1 MSGASIDRIG
11 GGGPLGGIGKTR
23 SWDRRPIILGPNEIS
38 NVEKEMR
45 TDSRATTRFLATL
58 ALARCL

>member
-23 SWDRRPIILGPNEIS
+23 SWDRRPIILGPNEMRS
-38 NVEKEMR
+38 VEKVRGYCVFWKKIE
-45 TDSRATTRFLATL
+45 S
-58 ALARCL
+58 